1 MSEYISIKE
10 YARINKISI
19 FNAIKLAR
27 SGKIESITKEENGKE
42 VIYIKNEK
50 LKVKEEK
57 PKELSLEDEVKELK
71 AKVAELEERL
81 SKLENINKIR

>member
-1 MSEYISIKE
+1 MSEYISVKE
-10 YARINKISI
+10 YARANKISI

-50 LKVKEEK
+50 LKVKNEK
-57 PKELSLEDEVKELK
+57 PKKLSVEEETESLK
-71 AKVAELEERL
+71 KRVEELERIVEKF
-81 SKLENINKIR
+81 KLDK